1 VCRTNDGS
9 QTWADFHP
17 APPGGPVGEYQFT
30 PNQTYAQYPQL
41 AQTTPILITSPE
53 TFDIY
58 GGPLKIPSQEYDAD
72 YNLTI
77 TIGNANSPN
86 QTLYEK
92 TTAKFWEAGS
102 SMMNPNLCRSY

>member
-17 APPGGPVGEYQFT
+17 SPPGGPVGKYQFT
-30 PNQTYAQYPQL
+30 PNQTYARYPQL
-41 AQTTPILITSPE
+41 AQTTPIVITSAK

-58 GGPLKIPSQEYDAD
+58 GGPPKIPSPEYDAD

-77 TIGNANSPN
+77 TVGNANSPK
-86 QTLYEK
+86 QTPFQK
-92 TTAKFWEAGS
+92 TTAKFWEGGS
-102 SMMNPNLCRSY
+102 SMMNPNLC